1 MVVGGGSYNLMT
13 ITRET
18 RIIDN
23 EYYYSFVI
31 AAVSPSFAYQDYIQS
46 NAYANEDILAAAM
59 KAVGRERVL
68 ANLMFKPFDDDE
80 ITITTAE
87 ANNLTASMTLIIPAI
102 VALCGIVVIIRRKHS

>member
-1 MVVGGGSYNLMT
+1 MPGYKDFGEEGG
-13 ITRET
+13 E
-18 RIIDN
+18 
-23 EYYYSFVI
+23 E
-31 AAVSPSFAYQDYIQS
+31 
-46 NAYANEDILAAAM
+46 EDIPTEIIIGVMNAEELEAN
-59 KAVGRERVL
+59 KERVL